1 MNKVKNEIKDT
12 MIIYKKENPSFQTLG
27 NTYLNPSTRRLEYK
41 EHMTIKT
48 DSSTSLTSSEK
59 IMYHQEIDGIVTKK
73 WVLSN
78 LLAKKPD
85 GSNQYGLRYRL
96 GENYWNNFSETEKLN
111 INTLKQF
118 DIFNKNSMIA
128 YKYRMW
134 VAIKAQNEWNVLIRG
149 QSSYQMKT
157 QINREESFVNL
168 NNKLSNMSN
177 SEVYQYMQKNIP
189 LSDMFWMQETY
200 YNHFRNFN
208 YYTTKEWKE
217 VRKKEMQ
224 DYKETMMKDKD
235 DLL

>member
-1 MNKVKNEIKDT
+1 
-12 MIIYKKENPSFQTLG
+12 
-27 NTYLNPSTRRLEYK
+27 
-41 EHMTIKT
+41 
-48 DSSTSLTSSEK
+48 
-59 IMYHQEIDGIVTKK
+59 MYHQEIDGIVTKK